1 MPIIYASL
9 QPSFSKLP
17 VGDILSQAIT
27 SQPPSLFPCDIHSP
41 LILFPDTMATY
52 CIVVGVVLAALTL
65 IGLIASYCGW
75 HKMLKIVSRFK
86 RYKICTSNRIA
97 LPTNVSLPACQYA
110 IILGVLLVVQI
121 IVVAVVFS
129 NPTKYANA
137 IVSSTEALLKSY
149 GNEGEAGNASTAIWT
164 VLMEVRVCDQLV
176 CPVCLKWNQV
186 IAHDIFAFPNRP
198 SLNAV
203 VWMATRTSV
212 CSRHLVSFRL

>member
-86 RYKICTSNRIA
+86 RYEICTNNRIV
-97 LPTNVSLPACQYA
+97 LSTNVSLPPASMPSFWEFF
-110 IILGVLLVVQI
+110 LLCKSSLSPS
-121 IVVAVVFS
+121 FS
-129 NPTKYANA
+129 PTLPNMPMR
-137 IVSSTEALLKSY
+137 SSAQRRHFS
-149 GNEGEAGNASTAIWT
+149 SR
-164 VLMEVRVCDQLV
+164 MEMKVKREMPQ
-176 CPVCLKWNQV
+176 P
-186 IAHDIFAFPNRP
+186 P
-198 SLNAV
+198 SGL
-203 VWMATRTSV
+203 
-212 CSRHLVSFRL
+212 C